1 MDFINKLIPRKKEI
15 EFEITVKNEDNHP
28 KYRLEL
34 MSNESFLFPI
44 FGAKED
50 ISGYVNI
57 HVPGRSRLE
66 HTGISIQLIGV
77 VIDFSNGATTHE
89 FLQEEKSLEAAGVVM
104 GKKSFKYSFKKVSKK
119 FESYY
124 GINVRVRY
132 YLRVVAT
139 RPYRPNLVEEKELW
153 IVRKEKEPQS
163 VHPIRMEVGVEDC
176 LQIEFK
182 FDKDTYN
189 LHDMITGNIHF
200 ILARIR
206 ILHMDIEIIRKEIV
220 GSGDREVIESEVL
233 AKFEIMDGLPVKDEV
248 IPVRMYLRPY
258 DLSPSFRN
266 IDRLFS
272 VKYYINLVLVD
283 SEERRFFK
291 QQEIILWRDT
301 EELE

>member
-1 MDFINKLIPRKKEI
+1 M
-15 EFEITVKNEDNHP
+15 
-28 KYRLEL
+28 
-34 MSNESFLFPI
+34 
-44 FGAKED
+44 
-50 ISGYVNI
+50 
-57 HVPGRSRLE
+57 
-66 HTGISIQLIGV
+66 
-77 VIDFSNGATTHE
+77 
-89 FLQEEKSLEAAGVVM
+89 
-104 GKKSFKYSFKKVSKK
+104 
-119 FESYY
+119 
-124 GINVRVRY
+124 
-132 YLRVVAT
+132 AT

-266 IDRLFS
+266 VDRLFS
-272 VKYYINLVLVD
+272 VKVVVWSS
-283 SEERRFFK
+283 SEK
-291 QQEIILWRDT
+291 
-301 EELE
+301 